1 MKINLSTS
9 EAAHLLLLDDNASW
23 SYEGAHAL
31 IDYLEENFP
40 EMEFDRVAIRCDY
53 SEYENAREAASQ
65 YSWEADKE
73 QDEDDQE
80 EDALDYLQN
89 QTMVIE
95 LASGGVVIQ
104 EF

>member
-9 EAAHLLLLDDNASW
+9 EAAHLLLKDDNASW
-23 SYEGAHAL
+23 SYDGAHAL
-31 IDYLEENFP
+31 IEYLEENFP
-40 EMEFDRVAIRCDY
+40 DMEFDRVAIRCDF
-53 SEYENAREAASQ
+53 SEYESARKAASF
-65 YSWEADKE
+65 YCWEPDYD

-80 EDALDYLQN
+80 ADALDYLQN

-104 EF
+104 DF